1 MGAFGMMMKKLQ
13 KAMQTEKANLSSQSE
28 EAIGNIRTV
37 KAFSTEGYERD
48 RYSNLNKGVFAI
60 GRRMGMC
67 RGLGIV
73 IISNI
78 MWGTVIGILLFGAY
92 LVKNHEI
99 SSTDITYFVITL
111 LQLIG
116 NFMIFGTVIND
127 VMRMRGAASSLL
139 KIIERTPAIKPEG
152 GLRPNEAH
160 GNVEVDNVSFSYP
173 AKPDV
178 EVLHNLSF
186 TAKKGSVIALV
197 GSSGGGKS
205 SVVALL

>member
-1 MGAFGMMMKKLQ
+1 
-13 KAMQTEKANLSSQSE
+13 
-28 EAIGNIRTV
+28 
-37 KAFSTEGYERD
+37 
-48 RYSNLNKGVFAI
+48 
-60 GRRMGMC
+60 MGMC

-127 VMRMRGAASSLL
+127 VMRMRGAAASLL

-178 EVLHNLSF
+178 EVLHNVSF

-205 SVVALL
+205 SVVALLERLYDPQSGAIKFDGRDVRDLDPLWYHR

>member
-1 MGAFGMMMKKLQ
+1 M
-13 KAMQTEKANLSSQSE
+13 
-28 EAIGNIRTV
+28 
-37 KAFSTEGYERD
+37 KAFSTEAYERD
-48 RYSNLNKGVFAI
+48 RYSVLNEAVFGI
-60 GRRMGMC
+60 GRRIGIC

-73 IISNI
+73 IISLI
-78 MWGTVIGILLFGAY
+78 MWGTVIAILLFGAF
-92 LVKNHEI
+92 LVKNNEI

-111 LQLIG
+111 LQLIA

-139 KIIERTPAIKPEG
+139 KIVERTPAIKPEG
-152 GLRPNEAH
+152 GLRPNDAH
-160 GNVEVDNVSFSYP
+160 GNVELDSISFCYP

-186 TAKKGSVIALV
+186 TAKKGSVVALV

-205 SVVALL
+205 SVVALLERLYDPQSGAVKFDGYNVKDLDPLWYHRQVALVA